1 MSDVEGG
8 PASTSPATAGPAT
21 TGPASTM
28 SAERRYGIAISVALI
43 LGGVY
48 WALTSLSE
56 DTKTSHQTY
65 PVVGTALSIETS
77 STDLQVR
84 SGDVKEITVDRKFER
99 NALGSDPKDKYDNGK
114 LEVRDT
120 GCGFLSFGCDTDY
133 VVTVPKDLD
142 VTIKSSSGDLK
153 VIGLGGATTLESSSA
168 KIEAHDLSGSL
179 SMESS
184 SGDLEAIGLTSGS
197 VTSKSSSGSVE
208 LSFRAAPTTVDVVTS
223 SGDASVQLP
232 EGDET
237 YQVDTDSKSGDE
249 NAEVKIDPAATRTIK
264 VRSSSG
270 DAVVEYDR

>member
-8 PASTSPATAGPAT
+8 PVT
-21 TGPASTM
+21 TRPASTM

-56 DTKTSHQTY
+56 NTKTSHQTY
-65 PVVGTALSIETS
+65 PVVGTALSIDTS
-77 STDLQVR
+77 STDVQVH

-99 NALGSDPKDKYDNGK
+99 NALGSDPKDKYGNGK
-114 LEVRDT
+114 LEISGS

-142 VTIKSSSGDLK
+142 VTIKTSSGDLK
-153 VIGLGGATTLESSSA
+153 VIGLGGSTTLESSSG
-168 KIEAHDLSGSL
+168 KIEVQNLSGNLSL
-179 SMESS
+179 ESS
-184 SGDLEAIGLTSGS
+184 SGDLEAAGLTSGS
-197 VTSKSSSGSVE
+197 VTSKSSSGSIE
-208 LSFRAAPTTVDVVTS
+208 LGFRTAPTTVDVTTS
-223 SGDASVQLP
+223 SGDASVRLP

-237 YQVDTDSKSGDE
+237 YKVETDSKSGDE
-249 NAEVKIDPAATRTIK
+249 NAEVKIDPAATRTIRVK
-264 VRSSSG
+264 SSSG